1 MNQPSDGG
9 YACPRCTVG
18 RCLPSAATF
27 CDLLGDDLL
36 TVPNMP
42 AFICDV
48 CHFAE
53 FEQDALEALWHA
65 LYADNAKDDYQPIAP
80 GKRNPTYRE

>member
-1 MNQPSDGG
+1 MTQPKDGG

-18 RCLPSAATF
+18 RCLPSNTTF
-27 CDLLGDDLL
+27 CDMLDEQLL
-36 TVPNMP
+36 TIPGMP

-53 FEQDALEALWHA
+53 FEQAALEALWRQ
-65 LYADNAKDDYQPIAP
+65 LYDDSAKDDYQTIAP